1 VKNKN
6 IFFIVGLII
15 LAVVYLFLRLNKL
28 EERMVFHMDQGLHL
42 SESWQ
47 MVTKKDIQ
55 LIGPMASKTYLGKK
69 FFVGANYYYILGVVG
84 LIGQWN
90 PLKITTIFIF
100 LELGFYLFFIFFLK
114 RKFNNFWSLI
124 VFLFISISPYLIIH
138 SRFFWN
144 PHLLVPLSILVLY
157 FGDKYLF
164 KGKSKYLFLAAFF
177 WGFGIA
183 CHYSAIFWG
192 LFFVYLLVKLKQVR
206 VIKSYLIMVMG
217 FILGDLPWFIFELRH
232 GFYNTKTMFYVFMN
246 SNSGRE
252 ITSHYFVFPLLVF
265 IIFGLL
271 LIKKNKK
278 INGGILMTLL
288 FGLFFIQIIIYKNYQ
303 PLDVVE
309 GWNYPRQKEVINRI
323 LKNGCLK
330 NFNVASTVG
339 GDTRSYDLRFLLTT
353 RSCFPMGVEEYPKTE
368 RLFLIAP
375 INRPP
380 ETEKVW
386 EVSSLD
392 KYKVNR
398 QEKLTEKIVF
408 WDLSRI

>member
-114 RKFNNFWSLI
+114 RKFNYFWPLI

-144 PHLLVPLSILVLY
+144 PHLLVPLSILILY
-157 FGDKYLF
+157 FGDKYLS
-164 KGKSKYLFLAAFF
+164 KEKIKYLFLAAFF

-183 CHYSAIFWG
+183 CHYRAIFWG
-192 LFFVYLLVKLKQVR
+192 LFFVYLLVKLKQVK
-206 VIKSYLIMVMG
+206 VIKSYLIIVIG

-246 SNSGRE
+246 SSSGGE

-278 INGGILMTLL
+278 INGGILMALL
-288 FGLFFIQIIIYKNYQ
+288 LGLFFIQIKIYRDYAS
-303 PLDVVE
+303 LDVVE
-309 GWNYPRQKEVINRI
+309 GWNYPLQQEVVNKI
-323 LKNGCLK
+323 LENGCPK
-330 NFNVASTVG
+330 NFNIASTVS
-339 GDTRSYDLRFLLTT
+339 GDTRSYDLRFLLTA
-353 RSCFPMGVEEYPKTE
+353 RRCFPMEVENYPNAEK
-368 RLFLIAP
+368 LFLVAP
-375 INRPP
+375 IERSP

-386 EVSSLD
+386 EVSSLG
-392 KYKVNR
+392 KFKVNR
-398 QEKLTEKIVF
+398 QENLTEKIIF
-408 WDLSRI
+408 WELIKI